1 MARRPKLAGDSHR
14 RSAKQALD
22 EVHVITGK
30 RTLERR
36 LRIRLRAAKAKSHT
50 KGGAR
55 EHR

>member
-1 MARRPKLAGDSHR
+1 MARRPKLAGESHR
-14 RSAKQALD
+14 RTVKQALD

-30 RTLERR
+30 RTLEPR

-50 KGGAR
+50 KGGTR